1 MAKTPWDNTKRFNVT
16 VTRNVNG
23 KIKVK
28 TYKNQ
33 TDEEMN
39 AWEGMAHIDKT
50 IVRVDSRQT
59 K

>member
-28 TYKNQ
+28 THKNQ
-33 TDEEMN
+33 TDEEAS
-39 AWEGMAHIDKT
+39 AWEGMPYIDKT
-50 IVRVDSRQT
+50 IISVTSKRT